1 MSKLLLIAGHTV
13 QDQLKRRS
21 FYVLLALGL
30 FFVLTLRGCYDA
42 NYTVNGQSVSG
53 VSVAWHAS
61 LFAFQLIASG
71 MLMLSVLL
79 ATPVFTTDQQDG
91 SMVLYL
97 SRPVSRSQYLLGR
110 LLGVWLLLSVFMLA
124 LHGTVFL
131 IAWQKSGGM
140 IPGYITASLLCSVNL
155 LFAITLSSL
164 LSLFMP
170 GFPAAALSLVIIVVG
185 FISDGGQQLLNSQ
198 LVKAAFSG
206 ADTDAAWWRLL
217 YPKLYILQNYAVT
230 VINGDEFHS
239 FGPVHPLV
247 NVVMYCAALLVLL
260 HFIFTRRDV

>member
-1 MSKLLLIAGHTV
+1 MSKLFLIAGHTV

-21 FYVLLALGL
+21 FYVLLALAL
-30 FFVLTLRGCYDA
+30 FFVLTLRSCYDA
-42 NYTVNGQSVSG
+42 SYTVNGQQLSG

-61 LFAFQLIASG
+61 LLAFQLIASG

-97 SRPVSRSQYLLGR
+97 SRPVSRSQYLFGR
-110 LLGVWLLLSVFMLA
+110 LLGVWLLLSVFMLT

-140 IPGYITASLLCSVNL
+140 IPGYIAASLLCSVNL

-164 LSLFMP
+164 FSLFMP
-170 GFPAAALSLVIIVVG
+170 GFQAATLSLIVIVVG

-198 LVKAAFSG
+198 LVKAALSG
-206 ADTDAAWWRLL
+206 ADTDASWWRLL

-247 NVVMYCAALLVLL
+247 NVVLYCAALLFLL
-260 HFIFTRRDV
+260 RCIFTRRDV